1 MAISVLVN
9 GAKGKMGTMTVN
21 AVKADPELV
30 LVGETDR
37 DDDLVAAIKA
47 TKAQVVVDFT
57 MASTGYANFLK
68 IIEGGAHP
76 VMGTSGFKK
85 EQVAELKA
93 LCQKSGIGGLIAPN
107 FAIGAV
113 LMMRFA
119 KEAAQ
124 YLPYVEIIESH
135 HEKKMDAPSG
145 TAVRT
150 AEMIAETRQAF
161 GLQPPAEKENAEV
174 ARGELFSNVRV
185 HSVRM
190 PGYVA
195 NQRVVFGGTGQTLV
209 IEHNSLDR
217 ESFRAGVILATK
229 KIAGKKELFYGL
241 EELL

>member
-1 MAISVLVN
+1 MTIPVLVN

-21 AVKADPELV
+21 AVNADPELT
-30 LVGETDR
+30 LVGTTDKG
-37 DDDLVAAIKA
+37 DDLVAEIRKSKA
-47 TKAQVVVDFT
+47 KVVVDFT
-57 MASTGYANFLK
+57 NAVVGHDNFLK
-68 IIEGGAHP
+68 IIEAGAHP

-85 EQVAELKA
+85 EQVAQLTE
-93 LCQKSGIGGLIAPN
+93 LCQRKGIGGLIAPN

-119 KEAAQ
+119 KEAAP
-124 YLPYVEIIESH
+124 YMDYVEIIESH
-135 HEKKMDAPSG
+135 HEKKLDAPSG

-150 AEMIAETRQAF
+150 AELIAEARQAF
-161 GLQPPAEKENAEV
+161 GVQAPAEKPDAED
-174 ARGELFSNVRV
+174 ARGGLYSSIRI

-195 NQRVVFGGTGQTLV
+195 NQRVVFGGTGQTLT

-217 ESFRAGVILATK
+217 ESFRAGVILAIK
-229 KIAGKKELFYGL
+229 KIVGTKDLAYGL